1 MRVSNEQ
8 AKNDIAKYCYHLETK
23 QRVSP
28 LVNKNYEYASDLLE
42 VREIIKEIR
51 EDLLNCFDLMNHAV
65 NEDYWEPEQQV
76 LWIKLQNDVPELL
89 KEIERV

>member
-1 MRVSNEQ
+1 MEKDAHRGCP
-8 AKNDIAKYCYHLETK
+8 A
-23 QRVSP
+23 
-28 LVNKNYEYASDLLE
+28 DLLE
-42 VREIIKEIR
+42 ARELIKEIR

-76 LWIKLQNDVPELL
+76 LWIKLQNDIPELL